1 MRDRT
6 TLDSVR
12 PGSPQRGRLREG
24 FDFNDLNRD
33 GRLTLG
39 EFLRFMGQVDEDTT
53 TEECQIAF
61 DEIDLNRDGS
71 IDFDEFVTWWTN
83 KA

>member
-6 TLDSVR
+6 KLDSVR
-12 PGSPQRGRLREG
+12 QGSRQRGRLREG

-39 EFLRFMGQVDEDTT
+39 EFLRFMGQVDEDMT

-61 DEIDLNRDGS
+61 DKIDLNRDGS
-71 IDFDEFVTWWTN
+71 IDFDEFVAWWTN
-83 KA
+83 RA

>member
-6 TLDSVR
+6 TLNSVR
-12 PGSPQRGRLREG
+12 PGSRQRGRLREG
-24 FDFNDLNRD
+24 FDFNDLNRV

-39 EFLRFMGQVDEDTT
+39 EFLRFMGQVDEDMT

-71 IDFDEFVTWWTN
+71 IDFDEFVAWWTN
-83 KA
+83 RA

>member
-6 TLDSVR
+6 TLDFVR
-12 PGSPQRGRLREG
+12 PGSRRRGRLRER
-24 FDFNDLNRD
+24 FDFNDLNGD

-39 EFLRFMGQVDEDTT
+39 EFLRLMGQVDEDST

-71 IDFDEFVTWWTN
+71 IDFDEFVAWWTN
-83 KA
+83 RA